1 MIFAQNLTIL
11 QKTGDWLTNSDCLH
25 NLYRNLSDELSIN
38 KIWINNYEYL
48 KYFPISHDSCTEFD
62 YFSPN
67 YQNF

>member
-1 MIFAQNLTIL
+1 MSFCTEFDYFAKN
-11 QKTGDWLTNSDCLH
+11 GDWLTNSVWLH

-62 YFSPN
+62 
-67 YQNF
+67 